1 MKWISHPDFEKHF
14 DKSLS
19 LFAEL
24 SEKQTGMEYIET
36 VLRYMYDVR
45 DDIDPEETE
54 TKLIRVMDEDKK
66 EVIMT
71 VAENLRKEGEIR
83 GEIKTY
89 KELLA
94 RGILTKDMA
103 SQKLAE
109 LNQKLKEMLTQE
121 RVVTG
126 V

>member
-1 MKWISHPDFEKHF
+1 MLP
-14 DKSLS
+14 

-36 VLRYMYDVR
+36 VLRYLYDVR
-45 DDIDPEETE
+45 DDMDPEKTE

-71 VAENLRKEGEIR
+71 VAKRLRKEGEMRGEIR

-89 KELLA
+89 EELLA
-94 RGILTKDMA
+94 RGLLPKEIADL
-103 SQKLAE
+103 KLDE
-109 LNQKLKEMLTQE
+109 LYRKLKAQTQQE
-121 RVVTG
+121 KPTTEH
-126 V
+126 